1 MTDKRI
7 EGRDLFLAGKYFE
20 AHDCWEEAWQEETG
34 AEKLFLQALIQI
46 SVALY
51 HASSDNFTGATGLLE
66 KAGSKLK
73 QLPESEQNKVMVNV
87 SLLLN
92 QFSRE
97 FSRETPIN
105 RLNTE
110 ISSLNHLVVTLL
122 PDSGQV
128 PF

>member
-34 AEKLFLQALIQI
+34 TGKMFLQALIQI

-51 HASSDNFTGATGLLE
+51 HASSDNFSGAVSLLE
-66 KAGSKLK
+66 KAGSKLN
-73 QLPESEQNKVMVNV
+73 QLPDYEQNEVLVTV
-87 SLLLN
+87 SLLLK

-97 FSRETPIN
+97 FSREMPMD

-110 ISSLNHLVVTLL
+110 ISSLNRLVVTLL
-122 PDSGQV
+122 PDAG
-128 PF
+128 